1 MSTDIMYYN
10 LTIRGTN
17 TGVGEVPATIL
28 AQNSYPILQNPS
40 EYYGSIIRMSVNLFS
55 IPVAFFYPFVDS
67 NGNVPDVNKG
77 AIAFTLVYGTNS
89 VTQNLTYIS
98 NNGETPPNNGLPYKA
113 NPYWFIYDYESY
125 INIWNT
131 ALLTAYN
138 SLSSLVGLGILPAN
152 HQPFFY
158 YNPQSSLIELYC
170 EQTVSEPKI
179 GNYLQIF
186 ANDNIQP
193 YIKGFKY
200 AYMNDPSP
208 FKFIMF
214 QVQSL
219 PNTTTPLNNVTL
231 GSLTYIKMSQEF
243 NGMAFWNIVEGVN
256 VLTNLK
262 TIQEGYYVG
271 NGAASSSISQLSN
284 NLIFQSSLTDFL
296 PDLSIGSGSTGAICG
311 IYVYNASSLF
321 RLFQFV
327 NDESPLLEVSATI
340 VWTDKQGN
348 VWPLNIFSNQV
359 CTLKFMFIKK
369 SLINGKLNSSN
380 NSFIQGFRN
389 I

>member
-1 MSTDIMYYN
+1 MTSDIMYYN
-10 LTIRGTN
+10 LTIRGNN
-17 TGVGEVPATIL
+17 TGAGEVPANIL

-40 EYYGSIIRMSVNLFS
+40 EWYGSIIRMSVNLFS
-55 IPVAFFYPFVDS
+55 VPIAFFYPFVDS

-77 AIAFTLVYGTNS
+77 AITFTLVYGNYS
-89 VTQNLTYIS
+89 YTQNLTYVS
-98 NNGETPPNNGLPYKA
+98 NNGDTPPANGLPYKA
-113 NPYWFIYDYESY
+113 NPYWFIYDYETY
-125 INIWNT
+125 ISIWNSC
-131 ALLTAYN
+131 LLTAYTA
-138 SLSSLVGLGILPAN
+138 LSALVGGGILPVGR
-152 HQPFFY
+152 QPFFY
-158 YNPQSSLIELYC
+158 YNPQSALIELYC
-170 EQTVSEPKI
+170 VQSISEPSG
-179 GNYLQIF
+179 GNFLQIF
-186 ANDNIQP
+186 ANDNLQP

-200 AYMNDPSP
+200 AYMNDPNP
-208 FKFIMF
+208 NKFIMF

-219 PNTTTPLNNVTL
+219 PNASTPLNNINI
-231 GSLTYIKMSQEF
+231 GSITYIKMAQEY

-271 NGAASSSISQLSN
+271 NGASSSSISQLSN
-284 NLIFQSSLTDFL
+284 NIVFQSSLTDFL
-296 PDLSIGSGSTGAICG
+296 PDLSIGNGSTGAIAG
-311 IYVYNASSLF
+311 VYVYNATSLF

-327 NDESPLLEVSATI
+327 NDESPLFEVSATI

-348 VWPLNIFSNQV
+348 VWPLTIFSNQV

-369 SLINGKLNSSN
+369 SLINGNLKSIN